1 MAHDVVVAACVCV
14 WRKGQEIQHVGC
26 AVITADLNFVILA
39 FLKFLH
45 EACITLLMFFLYL

>member
-1 MAHDVVVAACVCV
+1 MAYDVVVAACVCV

-45 EACITLLMFFLYL
+45 

>member
-1 MAHDVVVAACVCV
+1 MMSWWQHVCV

-45 EACITLLMFFLYL
+45 